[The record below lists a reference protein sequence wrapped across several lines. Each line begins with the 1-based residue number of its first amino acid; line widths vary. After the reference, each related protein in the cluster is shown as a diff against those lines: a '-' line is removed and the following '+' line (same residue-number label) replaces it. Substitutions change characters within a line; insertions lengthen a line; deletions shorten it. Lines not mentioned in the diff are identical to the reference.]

1 MKQYRKGLAAVVD
14 SAAKS
19 LKLYL
24 RRHHCCYCFTAVHVT
39 PASLVYARS
48 RSIAVCAPAV
58 AGQGVSCQTHVAVRV
73 CRPCLIG
80 LPPTRSGSPL
90 TSSIPL
96 PVKLGAVYG
105 LPLPAAV
112 SASGGGAEAPF
123 GVVAVADQVL

>member
-1 MKQYRKGLAAVVD
+1 M
-14 SAAKS
+14 
-19 LKLYL
+19 
-24 RRHHCCYCFTAVHVT
+24 T
-39 PASLVYARS
+39 PAWLVYARS

-80 LPPTRSGSPL
+80 IPPRRIGSPM

-112 SASGGGAEAPF
+112 SASIDGAEAPF